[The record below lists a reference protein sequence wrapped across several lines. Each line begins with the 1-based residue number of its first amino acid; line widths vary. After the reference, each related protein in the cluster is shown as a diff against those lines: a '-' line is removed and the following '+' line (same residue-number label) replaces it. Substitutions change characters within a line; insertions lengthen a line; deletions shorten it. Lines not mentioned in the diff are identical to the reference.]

1 MIIKVEASPIKT
13 KRFRAFMD
21 NGKHWDFGL
30 DGAKTYID
38 HKDKTLRLNYLKR
51 HLGNPTEK
59 QLITNL
65 TPSASVFSAYLLWGK
80 YTDLQKNINHLNNLW
95 AKKHKI

>member
-1 MIIKVEASPIKT
+1 MIIKVEASPVKT

-21 NGKHWDFGL
+21 NGKYWDFGL

-38 HKDKTLRLNYLKR
+38 HKDKKLRLNYLKR

-59 QLITNL
+59 ELITNL
-65 TPSASVFSAYLLWGK
+65 VPSASLFSAYLLWGK